1 MPSLTLPNKA
11 LPRQSHEVPP
21 QPISDFLELPWDVR
35 RLIFEKVT
43 TDIWRPMPFGCAGF
57 YNNTKSIEVNI
68 LQVSC
73 EVNAGASYSIQN
85 SQADQPCVLAFNPL
99 RHRDVPQAIFETIS
113 LARTY
118 DEIYTNRVP
127 KDQKPALAI
136 SPLAASLVFETL
148 DCEIKSAVRRRFRKG
163 LTMPN
168 LSPQN
173 FNSFITQILLQ
184 LRRKPEIELRLCVP
198 EHFLDWGTNR
208 VYDTATRRLYE
219 FMGLTLGLYPEV
231 TGKVHYRI
239 TIVSEN
245 KDIQEQLQAKWSG
258 SELHHVEWEVA
269 TESDEEA
276 WPHPDNMF
284 LSINK
289 QD

>member
-57 YNNTKSIEVNI
+57 YYNTKSIEVNI

-136 SPLAASLVFETL
+136 SPLAASLVFETP
-148 DCEIKSAVRRRFRKG
+148 DCEIKVQFDVISEKVWQCRICLRKTSTHSLPRFFYSCVESQK
-163 LTMPN
+163 
-168 LSPQN
+168 LS
-173 FNSFITQILLQ
+173 
-184 LRRKPEIELRLCVP
+184 CV
-198 EHFLDWGTNR
+198 F
-208 VYDTATRRLYE
+208 VY
-219 FMGLTLGLYPEV
+219 P
-231 TGKVHYRI
+231 
-239 TIVSEN
+239 
-245 KDIQEQLQAKWSG
+245 
-258 SELHHVEWEVA
+258 
-269 TESDEEA
+269 
-276 WPHPDNMF
+276 
-284 LSINK
+284 SIS
-289 QD
+289 